1 MVKKNMQKRMCPAA
15 VGWLLVCLCLISCE
29 EMIAGF
35 QEGCRAGADSMN
47 GVFANVYRNQ
57 QALQA
62 APPPVYAAPAPPV
75 QQYGQLV
82 RTHAYD
88 LRCYAMHN
96 YINQLSNGIAPKGE
110 VARAAWQEFR
120 QLHIVFEQLKQQKR
134 RVNTAYEIQSNGRA
148 FSRPG
153 MQMFAHKKAI
163 ERRLDDQLWKIQSAA
178 RQFEGV
184 NTTYFSI
191 LVNDKE
197 AWAVYKENYVYY
209 TWFFIPGSSVV
220 CI

>member
-1 MVKKNMQKRMCPAA
+1 MQKRMCPAA

-110 VARAAWQEFR
+110 VARAAWQEYR
-120 QLHIVFEQLKQQKR
+120 QLHIVFDQLNRQKDYMPYTNSWRQVHYQQAVKSQLR
-134 RVNTAYEIQSNGRA
+134 G
-148 FSRPG
+148 
-153 MQMFAHKKAI
+153 
-163 ERRLDDQLWKIQSAA
+163 QLWKIQSAA
-178 RQFEGV
+178 RQFQGA

-191 LVNDKE
+191 LYNDKE
-197 AWAVYKENYVYY
+197 AWADYLKLRVFFGWVY
-209 TWFFIPGSSVV
+209 I
-220 CI
+220 